1 MLITIHESLNH
12 ATMHG
17 HIAQWQASDLSQ
29 AAYCKEHGVKRHIF
43 SYYKKKFCSAS
54 QAANPTGQL
63 IPVKLVADDDA
74 TLGSNV
80 SSSFGSNSIKLTHA
94 NGFSLEIN
102 SHTDMASL
110 KPLLELLRSVS

>member
-1 MLITIHESLNH
+1 MSPYQNH

-17 HIAQWQASDLSQ
+17 HIAQWQASDLTQ
-29 AAYCKEHGVKRHIF
+29 AAYCKEYGIKPHIF

-54 QAANPTGQL
+54 QVANPSGQL

-74 TLGSNV
+74 SIGSSI
-80 SSSFGSNSIKLTHA
+80 SSSSGSGVIRLTHA

-102 SHTDMASL
+102 SHTNIASL

>member
-1 MLITIHESLNH
+1 MSPYQNH

-17 HIAQWQASDLSQ
+17 HIAQWQASDLTQ
-29 AAYCKEHGVKRHIF
+29 AAYCKEHGIKPHIF
-43 SYYKKKFCSAS
+43 SYYKKKFRSAS
-54 QAANPTGQL
+54 QVANPSGQL

-74 TLGSNV
+74 TLSSNL
-80 SSSFGSNSIKLTHA
+80 SSSSGSDVIRLTHA